1 MTNGKSNV
9 VSTILR
15 AKNEMTKEL
24 SLVSKGLQKVRA
36 VGEKAFDALGKGA
49 KKALSA
55 IVSPFAKISALIGAV
70 AVPGSVIY
78 GLNQARVE
86 LDEIAKTAARINI
99 TTAALSELQFVAG
112 LTGVNTNTL
121 SLGLQRMVRRVSE
134 AAAGTGEAQKAI
146 QELGLEA
153 RSLNQLRADEQF
165 EAIAD
170 AMSKVENEADKLRL
184 TTKIFDSE
192 GARLLVTMKAG
203 TKQIRE
209 WRQELRDMG
218 GAFDEHGILRVEGFN
233 DALLRLKTVGG
244 VAFKRIMVELA
255 PLLESMAKAATEF
268 VKSGMDDFVEGVS
281 LAIVGMAKAFLGF
294 GRVLAKI
301 GPELRKIFVDIK
313 NFATVAVAYPAVF
326 AALLEDKGFLGAA
339 AAKLIESFTKVTS
352 TLASGVSAAGAEAK
366 AAIEEEAKALA
377 GSLGGLERALD
388 DVERKIGDFFS
399 RKKRRDDGPTFL
411 ESLIPGGPDGTFAMI
426 SRSVAEQ
433 VDQIAAYEA
442 AMVEGRKRA
451 EEAGRKAREELQ
463 SPLSGFNQKLII
475 NQVRAAYVEMDM
487 SLRDAIG
494 SAISAVGEW
503 ADKNKRAR
511 EAVSKAKKAAIENY
525 RAIETVV
532 FDVANTIEFS
542 LGRALDSVIAGTF
555 NAREAF
561 RDLGREVLRTLA
573 KIALN
578 RAISGIFGGGQGG
591 APGLFQRI
599 FAPAEDSTEVEAEA
613 AKGHAFAGGR
623 VLAKYA
629 KGGVVSAPTYF
640 PMRGGLGLMGEGSK
654 PEGVLP
660 LGRLRNGDLGVQFE
674 GAGGGGGGTVIN
686 YNFYGPIQTFGPQN
700 FRDHLANPENASVVY
715 GLNQSVMRTRPG
727 AR

>member
-24 SLVSKGLQKVRA
+24 SLVSKGLQRVRA

-78 GLNQARVE
+78 GLNRARVE
-86 LDEIAKTAARINI
+86 LDEIGKTAARINI
-99 TTAALSELQFVAG
+99 TTSALSELQYVAG

-134 AAAGTGEAQKAI
+134 AAAGTGEAKKAI
-146 QELGLEA
+146 EELGLEA
-153 RSLNQLRADEQF
+153 KALNQLRADQQF

-170 AMSKVENEADKLRL
+170 AMSRVENEADKLRL

-218 GAFDEHGILRVEGFN
+218 GAFDEQGIARVEGFN

-255 PLLESMAKAATEF
+255 PLLESLAKAATEF
-268 VKSGMDDFVEGVS
+268 VKSGMDVFVEGVS

-313 NFATVAVAYPAVF
+313 NFATIAVAYPAVF
-326 AALLEDKGFLGAA
+326 AALLEDKGVLGAA
-339 AAKLIESFTKVTS
+339 ASKLIESFTKVTT
-352 TLASGVSAAGAEAK
+352 TLATGVRAAGVEAK
-366 AAIEEEAKALA
+366 AAIDDEAKALT
-377 GSLGGLERALD
+377 GSLGGLESALD
-388 DVERKIGDFFS
+388 GVEQKIKEFFDNQRNRGS
-399 RKKRRDDGPTFL
+399 KKFL
-411 ESLIPGGPDGTFAMI
+411 EFTPGYALAEGTRAIRERM
-426 SRSVAEQ
+426 A
-433 VDQIAAYEA
+433 
-442 AMVEGRKRA
+442 A
-451 EEAGRKAREELQ
+451 EEAKVTQDLARAEATYQAFVQRREKWTLAFRSVVLDTAYKVSDAYKTIQGGVRRLAAVPGEVAEKMRKTRLAEQFR
-463 SPLSGFNQKLII
+463 K
-475 NQVRAAYVEMDM
+475 
-487 SLRDAIG
+487 
-494 SAISAVGEW
+494 
-503 ADKNKRAR
+503 
-511 EAVSKAKKAAIENY
+511 IED
-525 RAIETVV
+525 VV
-532 FDVANTIEFS
+532 FSVANSIEFS
-542 LGRALDSVIAGTF
+542 LGRALDSVIEGTF
-555 NAREAF
+555 NARDAF

-573 KIALN
+573 RIALN

-599 FAPAEDSTEVEAEA
+599 FAPSGDSTEVEAEA

-623 VLAKYA
+623 VLARYA
-629 KGGVVSAPTYF
+629 KGGVVSEPTYF

-654 PEGVLP
+654 PEAVVP
-660 LGRLRNGDLGVQFE
+660 LGRMRNGDLGVQFE
-674 GAGGGGGGTVIN
+674 GAGGGTVIN

-700 FRDHLANPENASVVY
+700 FRDHLANPENAPVVY
-715 GLNQSVMRTRPG
+715 GLNESVMRTRPG